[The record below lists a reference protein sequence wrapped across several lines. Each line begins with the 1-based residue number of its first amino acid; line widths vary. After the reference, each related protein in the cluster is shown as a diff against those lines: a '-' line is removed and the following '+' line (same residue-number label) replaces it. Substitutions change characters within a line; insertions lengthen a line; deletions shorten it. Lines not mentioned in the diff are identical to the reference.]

1 MVNKLFII
9 ILGILFLAT
18 QVNAQGATI
27 NTLNPWLI
35 NGSTIS
41 TRDATKTITIPS
53 LGGSGDRCI
62 HTDNNGLL
70 SIASADCGTGGGG
83 GGADGNWVFNNTLG
97 GFIRLAT
104 TTNRTGIGTTSPYAV
119 LSVSSSAIG
128 TTTLAI
134 RPVASQTAN
143 ILDLFST
150 TGVLDSVITAAGKW
164 AIGTTTSTSKL
175 SVKDTTTSD
184 PTVPTVTIERGYT
197 GSTPSR
203 MATLLL
209 RNRGEDTSGPDNY
222 QNEVHLKLQTGT
234 TNTYRRYIDFTG
246 PDGVDDSVFG
256 VNAEN
261 VGIWYDGNAVAH
273 RMWIEDVDG
282 PSYNSGDMRLSAL
295 GTGAVTI
302 NLPTIPGE
310 GTANGT
316 GGLKVYSGG
325 TTVTSELNHTLNPS
339 GYIFSKSG
347 SNLYTMNQTGQVGI
361 GIAPTNTTARQL
373 ELASSS
379 ATTVTSGDG
388 LLALRNTNATL
399 GSIASILFISN
410 EGTLSRRSQIS
421 GGLDGTSGSKGF
433 ISFTTMD
440 AAGTFYERAKLN
452 GLGNFG
458 IGTTSPYARLSVV
471 GEAVAQYFTATSTT
485 STTTLAGGLSVA
497 GSTGLTVKQD
507 GKVGINTQSPTT
519 AFQVNAGSSGYH
531 DTLSLVAN
539 GVSGDSANLV
549 WKNPGGTPLAR
560 FGADSTAGTDFF
572 LSALGGMGFRTGSA
586 TIDGVDA
593 SQTMILDSSGNLGV
607 GTSSPYARLSIAGQA
622 VAGWVTATST
632 TQASTFPY
640 ASSTALTVSGALY
653 NSSLS
658 DGCLNVTSGLI
669 GSTGSACGAGGGG
682 TGDSVFSRNSTTNL
696 IYHPTTT
703 DSVVFGVTAS
713 SSPATLYIDNSNR
726 RVGIGTS
733 TPSNL
738 LSIVGSSNLVDSSFS
753 IGAYSAN
760 VLRSWEFTR
769 KPYNATKNKYDLEIS
784 SNSYDGDILL
794 MASSTYQGRV
804 GIGTTSP
811 YAKLSVV
818 GETVANYFSATSTTA
833 SSTLPNIVAT
843 NLRLS
848 GVLYDSANSAGTNGY
863 VLQTDGTKATWVSTS
878 SLNITG
884 GSGSGTVGSG
894 TTGQL
899 PYYAGAG
906 TTLTATST
914 LFLDTN
920 SFLGINKTAPTER
933 LHISG
938 QNAGSASASTS
949 IYIEQPAASVSAR
962 NKIVTGVTNGT
973 DPYFA
978 IETRQT
984 NAPNNVVE
992 RLRITGTSGNVGIG
1006 TTTPIVAM
1014 DVYGGINSEQQTL
1027 ATSTSMSID
1036 FCTGL
1041 WNTNLLGVSS
1051 SNIAVTFTNANRCPG
1066 YMPTIIVQNPQS
1078 GTIGSTTFAAGTNS
1092 GYIMWAEGSFPGNSV
1107 VSGGFDD
1114 FCFQSIKPA
1123 ASTTAIFIKAFLC
1136 GRY

>member
-1 MVNKLFII
+1 MKKYL
-9 ILGILFLAT
+9 ILALLLITT

-70 SIASADCGTGGGG
+70 SVASADCGTGGGG

-119 LSVSSSAIG
+119 LSVSSSAIA

-175 SVKDTTTSD
+175 SVKDTTTAD
-184 PTVPTVTIERGYT
+184 PTTPTVTIERGYT
-197 GSTPSR
+197 GSTASR

-256 VNAEN
+256 VNADN

-282 PSYNSGDMRLSAL
+282 ASYNSGDMRFSAL

-325 TTVTSELNHTLNPS
+325 TTVTSELNHTLNSS
-339 GYIFSKSG
+339 GYTFAKGG
-347 SNLYTMNQTGQVGI
+347 STKYTMNQTGQVGI

-379 ATTVTSGDG
+379 LTTTTSGDG
-388 LLALRNTNATL
+388 LLALRNTDTTA
-399 GSIASILFISN
+399 GSVAGILFISN
-410 EGTLSRRSQIS
+410 EGSLSRRSQIS
-421 GGLDGTSGSKGF
+421 GGSDASGSRGF
-433 ISFTTMD
+433 LAFSTMD
-440 AAGTFYERAKLN
+440 AAGNFQERAKIN

-458 IGTTSPYARLSVV
+458 IGTTSPYAKLAVTGEVV
-471 GEAVAQYFTATSTT
+471 GQYFTATSTT
-485 STTTLAGGLSVA
+485 STTTLAGGLSA
-497 GSTGLTVKQD
+497 GGTTGLTVMQS
-507 GKVGINTQSPTT
+507 GLVGVNTTLPTT
-519 AFQVNAGSSGYH
+519 ALQINAGTSGYI
-531 DTLSLVAN
+531 DTLSLVAA
-539 GVSGDSANLV
+539 GVSGDSANIV
-549 WKNPGGTPLAR
+549 FKNSGATPLAR
-560 FGADSTAGTDFF
+560 LGADSTAGTDFF
-572 LSALGGMGFRTGSA
+572 MSALGGIGWRTGSA
-586 TIDGVDA
+586 TLDGVDA
-593 SQTMILDSSGNLGV
+593 NLKMVLDSTGKLGI
-607 GTSSPYARLSIAGQA
+607 GTSSPYARLAVAGEA

-669 GSTGSACGAGGGG
+669 GSTGSACGAGGG

-703 DSVVFGVTAS
+703 DSVAFGVTAS

-878 SLNITG
+878 SLNISG
-884 GSGSGTVGSG
+884 GTGSGTVNSG

-906 TTLTATST
+906 TTLTATSS

-949 IYIEQPAASVSAR
+949 IYTEQPAASVSAR
-962 NKIVTGVTNGT
+962 NKLVTGVTNGT

-984 NAPNNVVE
+984 DAPNNIVE
-992 RLRITGTSGNVGIG
+992 RLRITGGGNVGIG

-1014 DVYGGINSEQQTL
+1014 DVYGGILSEQKSL
-1027 ATSTSMSID
+1027 STSSPTYN
-1036 FCTGL
+1036 FCTDL
-1041 WNTNLLGVSS
+1041 NNANVFGVGS
-1051 SNIAVTFTNANRCPG
+1051 SNSAVTFTYANKCPG
-1066 YMPTIIVQNPQS
+1066 YMIRFKVQNPTS
-1078 GTIGSTTFAAGTNS
+1078 GVIGSTTYSAGTDS
-1092 GYIMWAEGSFPGNSV
+1092 GYIWWDEGTFPGNSV
-1107 VSGGFDD
+1107 VNGGVDE
-1114 FCFQSIKPA
+1114 FCFESVKPV
-1123 ASTTAIFIKAFLC
+1123 ASTTPIYISASLC
-1136 GRY
+1136 GRK